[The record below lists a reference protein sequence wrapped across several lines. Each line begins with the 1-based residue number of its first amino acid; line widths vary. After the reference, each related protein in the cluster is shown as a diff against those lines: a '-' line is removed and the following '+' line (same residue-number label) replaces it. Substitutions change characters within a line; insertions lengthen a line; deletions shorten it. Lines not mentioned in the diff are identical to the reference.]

1 MGPAYAGESSSTA
14 GRIWKG
20 VLWDTYLTG
29 EGRTSYGVKKQDTAV
44 NMLSV
49 LFFYFLLKKDVFNA

>member
-1 MGPAYAGESSSTA
+1 MGPAYAGSHPPRPGES
-14 GRIWKG
+14 GKG

-49 LFFYFLLKKDVFNA
+49 LFFIFLLKKDVFNA